1 MKQKDIVIF
10 PTDTV
15 YGMGAKLYDKK
26 GLNYIYQIKKRP
38 LNKSIVVL
46 CSSLQQAKELVQF
59 NPQSLK
65 LALHFWPG
73 PLTLILHTTL
83 KYFSKTKEKTLGVR
97 MPNHPL
103 ALEILKKNG
112 PLKTTSVNQSNHP
125 PLNDYQ
131 TIFNIYHNKV
141 ALIYKNYHPILKI
154 SSTIVDLTTFQ
165 PVILRQGTITQEEI
179 SQILKP
185 LWTSK
190 NCKLCA

>member
-1 MKQKDIVIF
+1 MKPKDIIIF

-26 GLNYIYQIKKRP
+26 GLNCIYQIKKRP

-46 CSSLQQAKELVQF
+46 CASLQQAKKLIQF
-59 NPQSLK
+59 SPKSLK

-73 PLTLILHTTL
+73 PLTLILPTTL
-83 KYFSKTKEKTLGVR
+83 KYFSKTKAKTLGVR
-97 MPNHPL
+97 IPNHPL

-131 TIFNIYHNKV
+131 TIFNIYNNKI
-141 ALIYKNYHPILKI
+141 ALIYQNYHPILKI

-179 SQILKP
+179 LQILKP
-185 LWTSK
+185 L
-190 NCKLCA
+190 

>member
-1 MKQKDIVIF
+1 MKPKDIIIF

-26 GLNYIYQIKKRP
+26 GLNCIYQIKKRP

-46 CSSLQQAKELVQF
+46 CASLQQAKKLVQF
-59 NPQSLK
+59 SPQSLK

-73 PLTLILHTTL
+73 PLTLILPTTL
-83 KYFSKTKEKTLGVR
+83 KYFSKTKAKTLGVR
-97 MPNHPL
+97 IPNHPL

-141 ALIYKNYHPILKI
+141 ALIYQNYHPILKI

-165 PVILRQGTITQEEI
+165 SVILRQGTITQEEI
-179 SQILKP
+179 LQILKP
-185 LWTSK
+185 L
-190 NCKLCA
+190 